1 MKLRNKILLGS
12 TISLISGL
20 IVFNAIN
27 PEINVKDGAGLE
39 LTHHND
45 QLLYS
50 DLDITLT
57 PSDSKVAPLP
67 NSLSDLDI
75 SFPLLADET
84 GNLIVNDGLV
94 ELIEWYLSS
103 LGEISIDQ
111 IVAHIHQ
118 AFSDTLPI
126 SAQAQAKAFLSQYL
140 SYKSELKNLQD
151 YLNEVSENLTPLEQI
166 ALKKEKLKSLRVTY
180 FSNFDYESLF
190 TQADQYDDFLARHL
204 TIAQDESL
212 TMDERLELQKQ
223 NEQNLPATLKEI
235 RHNSMQYT
243 DSNLQVQMLREDGA
257 DEQAI
262 YEYRAEKL
270 GEEAAQSLAELDEIR
285 ENWQNRVDQFI
296 SNKELVMSS
305 GLSDED
311 QAQELTRILNRDFS
325 EIEVV
330 RVRAVTQTY

>member
-1 MKLRNKILLGS
+1 MKLINKILLGS

-20 IVFNAIN
+20 VVFNAIN
-27 PEINVKDGAGLE
+27 PDINVKDGSGFE
-39 LTHHND
+39 PTHFDD
-45 QLLYS
+45 QASYS
-50 DLDITLT
+50 DVDTTSTLSEFKAT
-57 PSDSKVAPLP
+57 ALP
-67 NSLSDLDI
+67 NSLRDLDI
-75 SFPLLADET
+75 SFPLLADED
-84 GNLIVNDGLV
+84 GNLVVNDGLV

-111 IVAHIHQ
+111 VISLIHQ
-118 AFSDTLPI
+118 AFSDALPI
-126 SAQAQAKAFLSQYL
+126 SAQAQAKVFLSQYL

-151 YLNEVSENLTPLEQI
+151 YLNEASENLTPLEQI
-166 ALKKEKLKSLRVTY
+166 SLKKEKLKSLRITY

-204 TIAQDESL
+204 TIAQDQSL

-223 NEQNLPATLKEI
+223 NEQNLPATLKEV
-235 RHNSMQYT
+235 RQSSMKYS
-243 DSNLQVQMLREDGA
+243 DSNLQVQRLREGGA

-262 YEYRAEKL
+262 YEYRAETL
-270 GEEAAQSLAELDEIR
+270 GEEAAQSLAQLDEIR
-285 ENWQNRVDQFI
+285 EGWQNRVDQFI

-311 QAQELTRILNRDFS
+311 QDQELTRILNRDFS